1 MSRTDPIAAR
11 LVAHRLVGEAFSD
24 VAAVVDW
31 FGAVQAQDYAGS
43 LWALGLRS
51 NATRADVE
59 AAIAKG
65 TIVRTWPMRGTLHFV
80 TAKDARWI
88 TKMLAPRVI
97 KRAGARH
104 RSLGLDDDTFVRA
117 EKILSRAL
125 EGGKS
130 LTRPEA
136 YRTLAA
142 AKIAPDGQRGIH
154 ILANLSMRGVLCI
167 GPHRSKQPTFLL
179 CDEWLPKGRALEGD
193 EALGELARRY
203 FTSHGPATERDFSW
217 WTGLNLGEARRAIDI
232 AGKIAEP
239 KPTRAKMAALLPPF
253 DEYTVA
259 YRDRSAI
266 GLRDGI
272 ANLMS
277 PIVIVDGKFAGTWKR
292 SGDAAKVDVRE
303 TPLVR
308 RAIERFHAFTAAPDN
323 R

>member
-1 MSRTDPIAAR
+1 M
-11 LVAHRLVGEAFSD
+11 
-24 VAAVVDW
+24 
-31 FGAVQAQDYAGS
+31 QAQDYAGA
-43 LWALGLRS
+43 LWGIGLRS
-51 NATRADVE
+51 DAKRSDVE
-59 AAIAKG
+59 GAISRG
-65 TIVRTWPMRGTLHFV
+65 EIVRTWPMRGTLHFV

-104 RSLGLDDDTFVRA
+104 RSLDLDDKTFARA

-125 EGGKS
+125 AGGKS

-136 YRTLAA
+136 YATLARNE
-142 AKIAPDGQRGIH
+142 IAPDGQRGIH
-154 ILANLSMRGVLCI
+154 VLANLSMRGVLCI
-167 GPHRSKQPTFLL
+167 GPHRGKQPAFVL
-179 CDEWLPKGRALEGD
+179 CDEWLPKSRGLEGD

-232 AGKIAEP
+232 AGKIAMP
-239 KPTRAKMAALLPPF
+239 RAPVAKMAALLPPF

-266 GLRDGI
+266 GLPEGV
-272 ANLMS
+272 ASLMA
-277 PIVIVDGKFAGTWKR
+277 PIVLIDGKYANTWRR
-292 SGDAAKVDVRE
+292 SGSKAITDVKP

-308 RAIERFHAFTAAPDN
+308 DAIERFHAFTK
-323 R
+323 